1 MRTLDTFHA
10 VNRFGLGPTPK
21 DVFSKGDDP
30 RGWVIDQIADH
41 ETPTVLR
48 SFTSSEEIIKGLH
61 DARMA
66 GAGELEKMASDNY
79 RKAFAPEV
87 IARSRAMIETDVP
100 FAERMVMFWSNHFT
114 ISRSKAIVGPVI
126 PAYER
131 EAIRPHIFGRFSEM
145 LIAVCRHPAML
156 SYLDNAASF
165 GENSRAGKRR
175 RRRSGTEK
183 TLNENLAREI
193 LELHTLGVD
202 GGYSQADVIE
212 LAKVISGWSHGGLRF
227 KFENQPAHGR
237 FEFKP
242 YFHEPGTKHVLGKKY
257 REDGENEGTAV
268 LRDLARHPSTA
279 KFIATKLVRHFV
291 ADRPDPADVDQ
302 IAEVFLDSEGDLAE
316 TSRAIVELDAAWE
329 QPLSKVK
336 SHYEFVISVNRA
348 MGNTKPRPRDVFQ
361 ALREMGQ
368 IPFSTPS
375 PAGWGDEAS
384 DWVAPEALMRRIEW
398 THRFCA
404 RLPSTLVPANEL
416 ERLLGPVASKAL
428 ALEVQRAP
436 SGTDAMTLILASP
449 EFQRR

>member
-30 RGWVIDQIADH
+30 RGWVIGQIADH

-66 GAGELEKMASDNY
+66 GAGELEKMAADNY

-202 GGYSQADVIE
+202 GGYEQVDVIE

-227 KFENQPAHGR
+227 KFEDQPAHGR

-242 YFHEPGTKHVLGKKY
+242 YFHEPGTKRVLGKKY
-257 REDGENEGTAV
+257 REDGVNEGTAV
-268 LRDLARHPSTA
+268 LNDLAQHPSTA

-291 ADRPDPADVDQ
+291 TDRPDPADVER
-302 IAEVFLDSEGDLAE
+302 IAKVFLDSEGDLAE
-316 TSRAIVELDAAWE
+316 TARAIVELDAAWE

-368 IPFSTPS
+368 IPFSAPS
-375 PAGWGDEAS
+375 PAGWGDEAN
-384 DWVAPEALMRRIEW
+384 DWVAPESLMRRIEW

-404 RLPSTLVPANEL
+404 RLPSSLVPAKEL
-416 ERLLGPVASKAL
+416 ERLLGPVASEAL

-436 SGTDAMTLILASP
+436 SGTDAMTLILTSP

>member
-1 MRTLDTFHA
+1 MRTLETLHA
-10 VNRFGLGPTPK
+10 INRFGLGPSPGDQAK
-21 DVFSKGDDP
+21 MGDDP
-30 RGWVIDQIADH
+30 QGWVTSQIGKRPLPAN
-41 ETPTVLR
+41 LR
-48 SFTSSEEIIKGLH
+48 NFKSSEEIIKGLH

-66 GAGELEKMASDNY
+66 GAGELEKMAADNY

-87 IARSRAMIETDVP
+87 IARSRVMIESDVP

-175 RRRSGTEK
+175 RRRSGTDK
-183 TLNENLAREI
+183 TLNENLAREL

-242 YFHEPGTKHVLGKKY
+242 YFHEPGTKQVLDKKY
-257 REDGENEGTAV
+257 REDGVNEGTAV
-268 LRDLARHPSTA
+268 LNDLAQHPSTA

-291 ADRPDPADVDQ
+291 ADRPDPADVDR
-302 IAEVFLDSEGDLAE
+302 IAEIFLDSEGDLAA

-348 MGNTKPRPRDVFQ
+348 MGNTNPRPRDVFQ

-368 IPFSTPS
+368 IPFSAPS
-375 PAGWGDEAS
+375 PAGWGDEAN

-416 ERLLGPVASKAL
+416 ERLLGPVASEAL

-436 SGTDAMTLILASP
+436 SGTDAMALILASP